1 MIIETKICIKCG
13 QKKEINNF
21 RLRKDTGKY
30 RNMCKDCEKKYKHEN
45 YTKNK
50 EKILEKNKI
59 YAKRVIDLWA
69 DAKKWKMLAKMTD
82 NDEDYNKYMN
92 VSNTLMEMFTKEIQD
107 MKL

>member
-1 MIIETKICIKCG
+1 MDNYEKLEEELKETKA
-13 QKKEINNF
+13 
-21 RLRKDTGKY
+21 
-30 RNMCKDCEKKYKHEN
+30 
-45 YTKNK
+45 
-50 EKILEKNKI
+50 

-92 VSNTLMEMFTKEIQD
+92 ISDTLMDMFSKEIQN

>member
-1 MIIETKICIKCG
+1 MDNYEKL
-13 QKKEINNF
+13 EEE
-21 RLRKDTGKY
+21 LKDTKA
-30 RNMCKDCEKKYKHEN
+30 
-45 YTKNK
+45 
-50 EKILEKNKI
+50 

-92 VSNTLMEMFTKEIQD
+92 ISDTLMDMFSKEIQN

>member
-1 MIIETKICIKCG
+1 MDNYEKLEEELKETK
-13 QKKEINNF
+13 
-21 RLRKDTGKY
+21 T
-30 RNMCKDCEKKYKHEN
+30 
-45 YTKNK
+45 
-50 EKILEKNKI
+50 

-92 VSNTLMEMFTKEIQD
+92 ISDTLMDLFTKEIQN

>member
-1 MIIETKICIKCG
+1 MDNYEKLEEELKETKV
-13 QKKEINNF
+13 
-21 RLRKDTGKY
+21 
-30 RNMCKDCEKKYKHEN
+30 
-45 YTKNK
+45 
-50 EKILEKNKI
+50 

-92 VSNTLMEMFTKEIQD
+92 VSNTLMEMFTKEIQS

>member
-1 MIIETKICIKCG
+1 MDNYEKLEEELKETKA
-13 QKKEINNF
+13 
-21 RLRKDTGKY
+21 
-30 RNMCKDCEKKYKHEN
+30 
-45 YTKNK
+45 
-50 EKILEKNKI
+50 

-92 VSNTLMEMFTKEIQD
+92 VSNTLMEMVTKEIQN

>member
-1 MIIETKICIKCG
+1 MDNYEKLEEELKETKA
-13 QKKEINNF
+13 
-21 RLRKDTGKY
+21 
-30 RNMCKDCEKKYKHEN
+30 
-45 YTKNK
+45 
-50 EKILEKNKI
+50 

-92 VSNTLMEMFTKEIQD
+92 ISDTLMDMFSKEIQD